1 MDDIYGY
8 LRYTANLISQSH
20 FHNKMILKGGS
31 VLISKLIECGR
42 EDLYRLTSD
51 LDIHCDKKEVWIEFC
66 NDIEDILNKNDRG
79 YVYRITKRRSEIKG
93 LNDSDSLTFSLEDH
107 GKIVKFQMDM
117 NIKSNTIIT
126 VDYSPLLQ
134 MNTYDAYTM
143 LSDKIVVVSSN
154 KIYRRIKDLY
164 DILVLASI
172 FDFKYSELVK
182 HINIKH
188 PNVKLKNMI
197 VPDNI
202 SNIEHAYNV
211 FSGIR
216 NKPDIRYLLNYC
228 LIFLEPIYLGYNQG
242 ELIWNTQQVKW
253 LKP

>member
-1 MDDIYGY
+1 MEDIYEY

-66 NDIEDILNKNDRG
+66 NNIEDILNKNDRG
-79 YVYRITKRRSEIKG
+79 YVYRITKRRSEAKG
-93 LNDSDSLTFSLEDH
+93 LNESDSLTFSLEDH
-107 GKIVKFQMDM
+107 GKTVKFQMDM

-143 LSDKIVVVSSN
+143 MSDKIVVVSSN

-164 DILVLASI
+164 DIAVLASI
-172 FDFKYSELVK
+172 YNFKYLELVK
-182 HINIKH
+182 HINVKH
-188 PNVKLKNMI
+188 PNVKLENMI

-228 LIFLEPIYLGYNQG
+228 LTFLEPIYLDYNQG
-242 ELIWNTQQVKW
+242 ELMWNTQQVKW
-253 LKP
+253 FKP

>member
-172 FDFKYSELVK
+172 LE
-182 HINIKH
+182 
-188 PNVKLKNMI
+188 NMI

>member
-1 MDDIYGY
+1 M
-8 LRYTANLISQSH
+8 
-20 FHNKMILKGGS
+20 
-31 VLISKLIECGR
+31 
-42 EDLYRLTSD
+42 
-51 LDIHCDKKEVWIEFC
+51 
-66 NDIEDILNKNDRG
+66 
-79 YVYRITKRRSEIKG
+79 
-93 LNDSDSLTFSLEDH
+93 
-107 GKIVKFQMDM
+107 
-117 NIKSNTIIT
+117 
-126 VDYSPLLQ
+126 
-134 MNTYDAYTM
+134 
-143 LSDKIVVVSSN
+143 
-154 KIYRRIKDLY
+154 Y

-188 PNVKLKNMI
+188 PNVKLENMI

>member
-1 MDDIYGY
+1 M
-8 LRYTANLISQSH
+8 
-20 FHNKMILKGGS
+20 
-31 VLISKLIECGR
+31 
-42 EDLYRLTSD
+42 
-51 LDIHCDKKEVWIEFC
+51 
-66 NDIEDILNKNDRG
+66 
-79 YVYRITKRRSEIKG
+79 
-93 LNDSDSLTFSLEDH
+93 NDSDSLTFSLEDH

-188 PNVKLKNMI
+188 PNVKLENMI